1 MNVTRIEGLKEALN
15 NDPEFQLVARF
26 WNAGLRLGIGDAAYW
41 ISINGGRVA
50 EVKSWDEVVPA
61 TTSWNI
67 GQWGAPFIS
76 ISAPAED
83 WRKACDPVPKP
94 YYHELHAAWRHHDF
108 EVGGDMENFYQY
120 SPAIRRIFH
129 ISVAL
134 MRDA

>member
-1 MNVTRIEGLKEALN
+1 MNVTRIEGLKEALD
-15 NDPEFQLVARF
+15 NDPEFHLAARF
-26 WNAGLRLGIGDAAYW
+26 WNAGLRLGIGDAIYW
-41 ISINGGRVA
+41 ISINDGRVA

-61 TTSWNI
+61 ATSWN
-67 GQWGAPFIS
+67 IS

-83 WRKACDPVPKP
+83 WRKACEPVPKP

-129 ISVAL
+129 IVVAL
-134 MRDA
+134 MRAA